1 MKVWR
6 SNFAYK
12 SIKTSYNMKMFL
24 SFIIMIVGISIP
36 TNALAESNKNVPYTM
51 DMEISIRNNSSTTVH
66 RSPVHIA
73 IDAIYYPEY
82 NGDCEGEIFLY
93 RDNNLIENHH
103 EINTSLILP
112 FESGS
117 YRIDIITEDWTAQGY
132 IQL

>member
-82 NGDCEGEIFLY
+82 NTIDIIYNGDCEGEI
-93 RDNNLIENHH
+93 
-103 EINTSLILP
+103 
-112 FESGS
+112 
-117 YRIDIITEDWTAQGY
+117 
-132 IQL
+132 